1 MEHPPHL
8 PLQFG
13 MFVPQITS
21 DYANMLQLAQSAESL
36 GFDSL
41 WLMDHLY
48 GPHLPNIGA
57 LEGWTLAT
65 ALLAQTTKLRVGHLV
80 MCANF
85 RHPALLGK
93 MATTLDVISRGRF
106 ELGLGSGSVEREHHE
121 MGIPWGKL
129 SERSERLAE
138 TLAIVAGML
147 EKEQMSFTGKHYQ
160 VKNIPNLP
168 RPVQK
173 PRLPLL
179 VGGMSPK
186 HTLPLVARYADVW
199 NVPTYGL
206 ANLEEREAILA
217 EECAKIGR
225 DPATIR
231 KSLQSITAVADDDAS
246 LEATRA
252 AMKKRYGDGLG
263 YGLDSAFIGT
273 PAMLVDRIG
282 ALIER
287 GFTSF
292 MFYSAVK
299 TAEPTMR
306 ALAEKVLPQLRQAA

>member
-1 MEHPPHL
+1 MKASHPL
-8 PLQFG
+8 RFG

-21 DYANMLQLAQSAESL
+21 DYGNMLQLARTAETL
-36 GFDSL
+36 DFDSL
-41 WLMDHLY
+41 WLFDHLY

-65 ALLAQTTKLRVGHLV
+65 ALLTQTTKLRVGHLV

-93 MATTLDVISRGRF
+93 MATTLDVISGGRF

-138 TLAIVAGML
+138 TLAIVASMF
-147 EKEQMSFTGKHYQ
+147 EREQTTFSGKHWQ
-160 VKNIPNLP
+160 VRDIPNLP
-168 RPVQK
+168 RPAQS
-173 PRLPLL
+173 PRPPIL

-206 ANLEEREAILA
+206 ANLDEREAALEA
-217 EECAKIGR
+217 ECEKIGR
-225 DPATIR
+225 DPVTIR
-231 KSLQSITAVADDDAS
+231 KSIQSITAVAEDES
-246 LEATRA
+246 KLEETRA
-252 AMKKRYGDGLG
+252 AMARRYGDGLG
-263 YGLDSAFIGT
+263 YGLDTAFIGT
-273 PAMLVDRIG
+273 PAMIADRIG
-282 ALIER
+282 ALAER

-306 ALAEKVLPQLRQAA
+306 LLAERVLPRVKAAA